1 MFPGA
6 RAQLP
11 VFEKLLQPWK
21 TRTLSFVFL
30 GGEGH
35 KEEAAQ
41 ERGLLVL
48 GPSCTDSS
56 CRGIL
61 LRRYTGRDDTRAS
74 AHHGLIANGTLQT
87 YAAAA
92 ISSRP
97 TRGPPASKKIRF

>member
-11 VFEKLLQPWK
+11 VFEKLLQPWE

-30 GGEGH
+30 GGEGQ
-35 KEEAAQ
+35 KKPPRSEGFLSS
-41 ERGLLVL
+41 GLHVPIPPVE
-48 GPSCTDSS
+48 GSYC
-56 CRGIL
+56 
-61 LRRYTGRDDTRAS
+61 YTGRDDTRAS